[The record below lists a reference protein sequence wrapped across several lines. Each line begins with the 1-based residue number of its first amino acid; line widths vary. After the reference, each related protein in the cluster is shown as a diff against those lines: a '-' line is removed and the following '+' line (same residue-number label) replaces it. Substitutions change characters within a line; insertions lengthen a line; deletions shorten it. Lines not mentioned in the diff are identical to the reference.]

1 MEVLMPKTKIVF
13 YKESDGNVPLLSW
26 LDDLKPV
33 AAADKCIVVIKQLS
47 KLGYELR
54 RPQTDI
60 LRDGI
65 RELRTRLG
73 SINYRILY
81 FFHDRNV
88 VVLTHGLTKEG
99 VVPNSDIDKAI
110 NMKQKY
116 HNNPEAHSYVAD
128 LSVEGRIHEK
138 D

>member
-1 MEVLMPKTKIVF
+1 MPETKIVF
-13 YKESDGNVPLLSW
+13 YKEFNGNVPLLSW
-26 LDDLKPV
+26 LDDLKPI

-73 SINYRILY
+73 RVNYRILY

-99 VVPNSDIDKAI
+99 IVPNSDINKAI
-110 NMKQKY
+110 DMKQKY
-116 HNNPEAHSYVAD
+116 HNNPEAHSYFVN
-128 LSVEGRIHEK
+128 LSREGQTYEE